1 MKSAMRWTALI
12 LGGLVALSVTV
23 SARAAEVSV
32 AVAANFTEPAKEIA
46 AAFQKATGNTLALS
60 FGPSGGFYAQI
71 SHGAPF
77 EVFLSADDE
86 RPKKLEADGFAVPG
100 TRFPYAVGRLVLY
113 SRTPGLTD
121 AGEAALKSGRFE
133 RLAIADPAAA
143 PYGEAAI
150 ETMRRLG
157 VYEAIKLKVVQGASI
172 AQAFQFVSTGA
183 AEVGFVAQS
192 QVVALKGGSRWLVP
206 ERLHAPILQDAVL
219 LKPGAADPAAR
230 AFLAF
235 LRSPAAVTIIRRYG
249 YEVR

>member
-1 MKSAMRWTALI
+1 MKAAMRWTALI

-23 SARAAEVSV
+23 SARTAEVSV

-46 AAFQKATGNTLALS
+46 AAFQKTTGNTLALS

-77 EVFLSADDE
+77 EVFLSADDG

-157 VYEAIKLKVVQGASI
+157 VYEAIKLKVVQGGSI